1 MEIFYLAIT
10 VLIAGIVGTTT
21 GFGASTVMIP
31 VVILFYPMPETLL
44 FVGIIHCF
52 GNLWKILFFKHGF
65 RWKIILGFGIPGI
78 IASMLGALLVFN
90 VPSALLSRI
99 LGIFIIIYVIYLFF
113 NSDFKVKSNLG
124 SAITGGLLSGFMAGI
139 FGIGG
144 AVRSLFLTAFNLPKE
159 VYIVTGAAIAIVID
173 ITRLI
178 TYFFHG
184 SRLNNAAMWGM
195 FLFIPMSFLGAGI
208 AKIIVN
214 KIPQKYF
221 RLVIA
226 VFLLI
231 MAGKLL
237 LYRV

>member
-1 MEIFYLAIT
+1 MEIFYLAII
-10 VLIAGIVGTTT
+10 VLLAGIIGATT

-52 GNLWKILFFKHGF
+52 GNLWKIVFFRRGF
-65 RWKIILGFGIPGI
+65 RWKIIIGFGIPGI
-78 IASMLGALLVFN
+78 IASLLGALLVFN
-90 VPSALLSRI
+90 ISSILLSRI
-99 LGIFIIIYVIYLFF
+99 LAIFIVVYVVYLFV
-113 NSDFKVKSNLG
+113 NPEFKVKSNMV

-144 AVRSLFLTAFNLPKE
+144 AVRSLFLSAFNLPKE

-173 ITRLI
+173 ITRLF
-178 TYFFHG
+178 TYISRG
-184 SRLNNAAMWGM
+184 SHLSGMAMLGM
-195 FLFIPMSFLGAGI
+195 FLFIPMSFLGAAI

-221 RLVIA
+221 RIVIA

-237 LYRV
+237 LYPI

>member
-1 MEIFYLAIT
+1 MELFYLALI
-10 VLIAGIVGTTT
+10 VLIAGMVGTTT

-52 GNLWKILFFKHGF
+52 GNIWKMVIFKHAF

-78 IASMLGALLVFN
+78 AASLLGALLVFN
-90 VPSALLSRI
+90 ISSIMLSRI
-99 LGIFIIIYVIYLFF
+99 LATFIIVYVIYLFL
-113 NSDFKVKSNLG
+113 NPEFKVKANIG
-124 SAITGGLLSGFMAGI
+124 SAVTGGVLSGFMAGI

-144 AVRSLFLTAFNLPKE
+144 AVRSLFLSAFNLPKE
-159 VYIVTGAAIAIVID
+159 VYIVTGAAIAIIID

-178 TYFFHG
+178 TYSFNG
-184 SRLNNAAMWGM
+184 TRLSGIAMWGM
-195 FLFIPMSFLGAGI
+195 FLFIPMSFLGARI
-208 AKIIVN
+208 AKVIVE

-221 RLVIA
+221 RTVIA

-237 LYRV
+237 LYPV